1 MVWGEPRTCKGD
13 LGEGAWPVSA
23 PSRRELEA
31 AAALRPLGSAGL
43 CLHGASKKLSSRGKS
58 KERLGEGRGSG
69 ERPSLA
75 QVLLA
80 SPTVCP

>member
-1 MVWGEPRTCKGD
+1 MGGEERSCQEEGAVAWGEPRTCKGD

-43 CLHGASKKLSSRGKS
+43 CLHGASRKLSSQS
-58 KERLGEGRGSG
+58 QGE
-69 ERPSLA
+69 E
-75 QVLLA
+75 
-80 SPTVCP
+80 